1 MDFLTINRGNHT
13 IHGRECKYKRM
24 NVRKKNNPKATIA
37 RYGSSVCYG
46 VNSKA
51 KLFVTKYIVTSHL
64 PLS

>member
-13 IHGRECKYKRM
+13 IHVRECKYKCM

-37 RYGSSVCYG
+37 RYGSSGFYG

-51 KLFVTKYIVTSHL
+51 KLVVTK
-64 PLS
+64 

>member
-13 IHGRECKYKRM
+13 IHVRECKYMYKHM

-37 RYGSSVCYG
+37 RYGSSGFYG

-51 KLFVTKYIVTSHL
+51 KLVVTK
-64 PLS
+64 